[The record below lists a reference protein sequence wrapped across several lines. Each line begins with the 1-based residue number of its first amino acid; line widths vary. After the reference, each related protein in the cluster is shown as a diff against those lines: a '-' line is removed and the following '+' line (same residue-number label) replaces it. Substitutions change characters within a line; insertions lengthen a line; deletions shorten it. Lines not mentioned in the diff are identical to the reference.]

1 MKESKNT
8 EKPKQAKRKSVAIV
22 NPNLCESCI
31 MDEKNKSKS
40 MKGNK
45 SVNKSAKNS
54 AKDETKQ
61 ELSKNEL
68 KIHQMRK
75 KTIRKENQSQAVN
88 SSMMGK
94 NFENIE
100 IKLKQKDKCEDQHN
114 GKKTVNG
121 SPKLPHN
128 HISCQRCAERML

>member
-1 MKESKNT
+1 
-8 EKPKQAKRKSVAIV
+8 
-22 NPNLCESCI
+22 

-40 MKGNK
+40 MKGHK
-45 SVNKSAKNS
+45 SVNKAAKNS

-61 ELSKNEL
+61 ELSKNES
-68 KIHQMRK
+68 KIQEMRK

-100 IKLKQKDKCEDQHN
+100 IKLKQKEKCEDPHRK
-114 GKKTVNG
+114 GTVNG
-121 SPKLPHN
+121 YPKLPHN